1 MPAPFEGFLCALCLL
16 ARHILAPPS
25 PLPPTTW
32 NNLPNEAIFPSN
44 PNKLKPLA
52 PSRVEAISPGTPL
65 RRNIK
70 GGTHAPPRSLESP
83 RKAAKDVRFSARPDA
98 GWKAVPRGDPSQ
110 GWLRYLAISWM
121 HVIRER

>member
-1 MPAPFEGFLCALCLL
+1 MLSSIQPSAPHAS
-16 ARHILAPPS
+16 PPP
-25 PLPPTTW
+25 PLGLTTRG
-32 NNLPNEAIFPSN
+32 LPNEAIFPPN

-52 PSRVEAISPGTPL
+52 PFRVEATSPGTSLPAACP
-65 RRNIK
+65 RKPMNGNIK

-110 GWLRYLAISWM
+110 GWLRYLAISAT
-121 HVIRER
+121 HVMRER